1 MHPICTRSSFENSR
15 RSSNDDAIHY
25 KEDRSIQN
33 HHNCRRVEN
42 TSNIRNVIEVGEYRR
57 GLRSGT
63 LNVPGIVG
71 MGKAVELANAEQQKR
86 IEHTQELR
94 DYMWSELNARL
105 DDIVLNGPSTDGE
118 RLQNNLNVSF
128 LGVENKAL
136 VRKLRSDIAVSAG
149 SACTTGSVEASH
161 VLQAI
166 GGAEDQLHS
175 AIRFGFGKDNTEK
188 EIDQAI
194 DCIEDAVTRL
204 RRFSF

>member
-1 MHPICTRSSFENSR
+1 M
-15 RSSNDDAIHY
+15 
-25 KEDRSIQN
+25 
-33 HHNCRRVEN
+33 
-42 TSNIRNVIEVGEYRR
+42 
-57 GLRSGT
+57 RSGT